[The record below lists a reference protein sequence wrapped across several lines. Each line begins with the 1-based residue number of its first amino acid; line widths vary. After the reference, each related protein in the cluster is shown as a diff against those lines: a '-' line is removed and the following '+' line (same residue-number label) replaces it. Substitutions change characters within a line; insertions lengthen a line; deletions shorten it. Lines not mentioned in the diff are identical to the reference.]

1 MHETFFYIKQ
11 QIEKKKVKIGIV
23 YGTEI
28 KITLIFKKINYKRR
42 FVSSQI

>member
-1 MHETFFYIKQ
+1 MKPFFISNNKL
-11 QIEKKKVKIGIV
+11 KKKVKIGIV